1 MAKGSGPIQYN
12 ELFNND
18 VDAKLA
24 ELSGIVNK
32 LDADFQGLAT
42 TISGMT
48 GKIAVN
54 IKTTNTTLEKMA
66 VDMNAVDVATRGA
79 GDKLQ
84 VFSTELETA
93 TTKSR
98 SLKEQQEGL
107 KKVFDISTASVD
119 QIKAQI
125 KLLTTEY
132 ASLGRVTD
140 ADKAKLASLSGQVVV
155 LKNQQETL
163 TSALNKTKTAI
174 VAADGSYTQM
184 SQRLAQLKKDLLA
197 LPNAFD
203 PATGALNKSN
213 TAATVLQREI
223 SQLDT
228 AIKKADAS
236 MGVHGRNVG
245 NYSGALGSATSQ
257 LSQFAAGYLSIYA
270 GIAAVQKIVSTNAEI
285 SDSMAD
291 VRRTASLTDKEVN
304 NLVETL
310 KKIDTRTSLK
320 GLLDIAVIGGQLGIA
335 KDQLAGF
342 TKAIDQLSVTL
353 SGEIQGGAEAVAS
366 ALGKIN
372 GVFKVQ
378 QKEGTDVETSFNKT
392 GSAILA
398 LGQAGL
404 ATGEFLQD
412 FGLRVAGVANTAKI
426 SLPTVL
432 AYGAVLEETGSS
444 AEVAGTA
451 LSRLIGNLAVKRDK
465 FFAIAKISD
474 ATLTLKSFTDLI
486 NKDANAA
493 LQKFFAGLNAG
504 GKDLTSFSDLINEI
518 GIKGGPAKNAIIALA
533 QNQGLLNERI
543 GESVEAY
550 NKGTL
555 SAEQFAIKN
564 DTLGASI
571 SKLGNTFL
579 NLVTSGGIG
588 KFFKNIVDGL
598 TNVGAAIGSLTN
610 SKSWGE
616 FFERLANPIGKDRKL
631 TLDLKYS
638 IPDMIKSGQN
648 TTNDFNKTNNPIG
661 STDNFVMQGLA
672 AKPITELKAMVSK
685 YSLAAQEAAN
695 ALNNYNGGIAK
706 GLLKDGGEFSVAD
719 ATKNFNS
726 LQKILTLVSQA
737 YAKVRDES
745 KKQADAPAGVYQK
758 PLTKAEIA
766 AQEAARK
773 KAIKDADDLLK
784 AQTKLNISALE
795 SKEIADLSTASED
808 EKTQII
814 IQFEKD
820 KLKVIEDGIAAREKL
835 YKKGT
840 VQFANLE
847 AEKAKAVADSE
858 KAILKETE
866 DGLKRQQA
874 LQEKYKKLRE
884 DLLNTQ
890 GIGKQAA
897 AEFSVT
903 SAVYKGNETDQE
915 AQKQDALSKIR
926 RDALI
931 QELLLVD
938 IKNVKIKDS
947 VERELTS
954 ENDKAKIINKLN
966 ELGYKDFEYW
976 QNLQKKKLD
985 EIFGYLK
992 QNSQIIGQFYG
1003 QEMGNLFDSI
1013 TTSLEHMV
1021 QKTGV
1026 TIEDWA
1032 NTIKAAAGAVDEQ
1045 FKQGSDARIA
1055 QLETEKQAQMDIA
1068 GSNATARLAIEK
1080 EFNDKIAQEKRKQ
1093 ARIDKAAAIFD
1104 IAINTAVGASKAF
1117 AQGGGIF
1124 GIPLA
1129 AIVIAF
1135 GAVQAALVAARP
1147 IPAFR
1152 TGTQN
1157 APEGF
1162 ARVAEDGP
1170 ELIES
1175 RRGLRIAYKDQVT
1188 HLDRGDKVF
1197 TAEQTRKILDT
1208 TQIDSNTELHGRLA
1222 TNLHRQSSEQRIRE
1236 MSIAFRQ
1243 DPEAIGDAVGRKI
1256 KDLPIHQ
1263 TYFDERGVSRFIRT
1277 NGTRTKYLNDR
1288 TSLK

>member
-550 NKGTL
+550 DKGTL

-564 DTLGASI
+564 DTLAGSI
-571 SKLGNTFL
+571 SKLGNAFT
-579 NLVTSGGIG
+579 NITTSGRIAS
-588 KFFKNIVDGL
+588 FFKGIVDGL
-598 TNVGAAIGSLTN
+598 TDATKYFASLVN
-610 SKSWGE
+610 SKSWRE
-616 FFERLANPIGKDRKL
+616 FWDRLATVSQKGERTN
-631 TLDLKYS
+631 DLKYK
-638 IPDMIKSGQN
+638 M
-648 TTNDFNKTNNPIG
+648 
-661 STDNFVMQGLA
+661 
-672 AKPITELKAMVSK
+672 E
-685 YSLAAQEAAN
+685 
-695 ALNNYNGGIAK
+695 
-706 GLLKDGGEFSVAD
+706 D
-719 ATKNFNS
+719 A
-726 LQKILTLVSQA
+726 SQA
-737 YAKVRDES
+737 YYNSNQLIDFTKSVSDPKS
-745 KKQADAPAGVYQK
+745 NKYVQDSVKKQLEENSASLKQMRELYNEMEQASKSSAMSQDDTVIFNKIGRYIGAIKEQNTELLKYVDIKNEVKKIDDAPGTYQK

-866 DGLKRQQA
+866 DALKRKQA
-874 LQEKYKKLRE
+874 LQQKYAKLNDE
-884 DLLNTQ
+884 ISKGQIKGSTTT
-890 GIGKQAA
+890 
-897 AEFSVT
+897 AEFDVN
-903 SAVYKGNETDQE
+903 SAVYKGSEVEQET
-915 AQKQDALSKIR
+915 QKQDALYKIKH
-926 RDALI
+926 DALI
-931 QELLLVD
+931 QDLLLVES
-938 IKNVKIKDS
+938 KNAAIKDS
-947 VERELTS
+947 YERDLS
-954 ENDKAKIINKLN
+954 IANDTITAVNNLN
-966 ELGYKDFEYW
+966 ELAH
-976 QNLQKKKLD
+976 QNELRLIADKKKKLD
-985 EIFGYLK
+985 EIFSYLK
-992 QNSQIIGQFYG
+992 QNSQIIGQYYG
-1003 QEMGNLFDSI
+1003 QEMGTLFDSVA
-1013 TTSLEHMV
+1013 TNLENMV
-1021 QKTGV
+1021 KGTGN
-1026 TIEDWA
+1026 TIEAWA
-1032 NTIKAAAGAVDEQ
+1032 DTIKAGAGAVDEA
-1045 FKQGSDARIA
+1045 FKASSDARIA
-1055 QLETEKQAQMDIA
+1055 QLQTEQQTQMDLA
-1068 GSNATARLAIEK
+1068 GNNATAKLAIEK
-1080 EFNDKIAQEKRKQ
+1080 EFNDKIAAEKRKQ
-1093 ARIDKAAAIFD
+1093 AKIDKATAIFD
-1104 IAINTAVGASKAF
+1104 IVINTAVAASKAA
-1117 AQGGGIF
+1117 AQGGLF
-1124 GIPLA
+1124 GLPLA
-1129 AIVIAF
+1129 AILIAF

-1188 HLDRGDKVF
+1188 HLERGDKVF

-1208 TQIDSNTELHGRLA
+1208 SSIDNNTELHGRLT
-1222 TNLHRQSSEQRIRE
+1222 TNLHRQSSEQRIKE

-1263 TYFDERGVSRFIRT
+1263 TYFDERGVSRFIREG
-1277 NGTRTKYLNDR
+1277 GTRTKYLNDR
-1288 TSLK
+1288 TSLR